1 MYSGNHKSNEREIK
15 MTKVIITDGG
25 RAEAGFK
32 GEASDCV
39 ARSVS
44 IIAGREYREVYK
56 ELAELQAQVT
66 GVKSARNGI
75 SKKVYKKYLADQG
88 FEWTPTMQIGQ
99 GTTVHL
105 RSDELPAGR
114 LLVSVTKHLT
124 AMIDGVIHD
133 THDPSRE
140 GTRAVYGYW
149 TQRV

>member
-1 MYSGNHKSNEREIK
+1 MAE
-15 MTKVIITDGG
+15 VIITDGG

-32 GEASDCV
+32 GEARDCV
-39 ARSVS
+39 ARSVA
-44 IIAGREYREVYK
+44 IITGREYREIYK
-56 ELAELQAQVT
+56 ELAELESQVT

-88 FEWTPTMQIGQ
+88 FDWTPTMQIGQ